1 MKFPV
6 ITERTKVGITLWA
19 CCILVII
26 LLPRIARYCFPSQPI
41 TIQRYQMKE
50 IAGLEEKAKR
60 YAHQRFEKQP
70 RSKYHAPPHRFNPN
84 QYTLQEWMHLG
95 LSEKQAAAVLK
106 FCRFPLKSNADLKK
120 IFIIPDALY
129 ERIKDSTYYDTKPLY
144 KPNPKEEFEK
154 KETKLEQISM
164 VNLDSAR
171 LVALPGIGPF
181 YAKMVMKYEKAL
193 GGFHS
198 KEQLLEVYKM
208 TEEVYEILCKHLNFN
223 PTNLR
228 KISINQATKEEL
240 AKHPYIDIWQA
251 NSIVKMRKQL
261 GGFHAITELLDSH
274 LINAETFEKILPY
287 VSL

>member
-6 ITERTKVGITLWA
+6 ITDRTKLGMTLWA
-19 CCILVII
+19 CCILMII
-26 LLPRIARYCFPSQPI
+26 MTPRIMRYVVPSKPI
-41 TIQRYQMKE
+41 EIRRYQMKE
-50 IAGLEEKAKR
+50 IERLEKNAHRQNFKR
-60 YAHQRFEKQP
+60 FQKHHL
-70 RSKYHAPPHRFNPN
+70 SKFHAPPHRFNPN
-84 QYTLQEWMHLG
+84 QYSQEEWMYLG
-95 LSEKQAAAVLK
+95 LTQKQAKAVMK

-129 ERIKDSTYYDTKPLY
+129 QLIQDSTYYETASSFNIKRNEDFK
-144 KPNPKEEFEK
+144 K
-154 KETKLEQISM
+154 KETHIEPISM
-164 VNLDSAR
+164 VHLDSAR

-193 GGFHS
+193 GGFHA

-208 TEEVYEILCKHLNFN
+208 NEEVYEILCKHMNFN
-223 PTNLR
+223 QPNIR

-240 AKHPYIDIWQA
+240 AKHPYIDHWQA
-251 NSIVKMRKQL
+251 NSIIKMRKQL
-261 GGFHAITELLDSH
+261 GGFQSLKELLDSH

>member
-1 MKFPV
+1 M
-6 ITERTKVGITLWA
+6 TLWA

-26 LLPRIARYCFPSQPI
+26 LTPRIMRYLVLSKPI
-41 TIQRYQMKE
+41 AIQRYQMKE
-50 IAGLEEKAKR
+50 IERLEKKAYREKYDR
-60 YAHQRFEKQP
+60 YQKHRP
-70 RSKYHAPPHRFNPN
+70 SKYYSPPHRFNPN

-95 LSEKQAAAVLK
+95 LSQKQAAAVVK

-144 KPNPKEEFEK
+144 KPNPKDEFEK

-274 LINAETFEKILPY
+274 LINSETFEKILPY

>member
-6 ITERTKVGITLWA
+6 ITDRTKLGMTLWA

-26 LLPRIARYCFPSQPI
+26 MTPRIMRYLVPSEPI
-41 TIQRYQMKE
+41 EIQRYQMKAIE
-50 IAGLEEKAKR
+50 RLEKNAYRQKQKR
-60 YAHQRFEKQP
+60 YQKHRH
-70 RSKYHAPPHRFNPN
+70 STYHSPPQRFNPN
-84 QYTLQEWMHLG
+84 RYSLEEWMYLG
-95 LSEKQAAAVLK
+95 LSQKQAAAVMK

-129 ERIKDSTYYDTKPLY
+129 QLIEDSTFYEPTLFFEGK
-144 KPNPKEEFEK
+144 PKEVFKK
-154 KETKLEQISM
+154 KETQIEPILM
-164 VNLDSAR
+164 VDLDSSR

-208 TEEVYEILCKHLNFN
+208 NEEVYEILCKHLNFN
-223 PTNLR
+223 QPNIR

-240 AKHPYIDIWQA
+240 AKHPYIDTWQA
-251 NSIVKMRKQL
+251 NSIIKMRKQL
-261 GGFHAITELLDSH
+261 SGFQSLKELLDSH
-274 LINAETFEKILPY
+274 LINPESFEKMLPY